1 MNGITLLGLLAGTL
15 TTISFMPQVI
25 KTWTTKS
32 TQDISLGM
40 FITFCSGIF
49 LWLVYGLF
57 IQNLPVIL
65 TNAVTFIL
73 ASTILGMK
81 LKYK

>member
-73 ASTILGMK
+73 ASTILWMK